1 MSAGLPVAQQPFLC
15 ERQILRHF
23 LTMGCIGC
31 ILLFFD
37 KRMIIKSTGKDG
49 NMKKKIA
56 ACILAVTVGIAG
68 IPVPASAQQIFSE
81 SGTKSTDAV
90 RSPLEEIH
98 VQDYA
103 MEQQEEIEEEENMP
117 AEEPD
122 PLVLDDDGS
131 VVPASAAAWVEDEVS
146 ADDSDSEESG
156 EYAGEDMQIHDK
168 MDETVSGQKTQEKD
182 QADFSDGDSVTAE
195 SAADD
200 TQEDMTDGSDNDIQ
214 EESSAVS
221 EIPEE
226 PDQKTTQND
235 LPEDD
240 LTGEENQPSEDLSDN
255 PSAGELSEKPEELTE
270 EPQEPDEL
278 EEDPSEKPSDSSE
291 ETISD
296 GSEEEFSDGEALA
309 GGTGTYQVETLQIR
323 EGQDITAPLNTLFL
337 KLKNRATGQT
347 PYKIII
353 PPGHYKLTGTL
364 CMYSNM
370 YLYAQGATIT
380 KTSRTKHLILRLGN
394 TKESAGGY
402 SGYQNIVIDGGTWN
416 YNYQCVKGK
425 DEPGGFV
432 GFCIGHANN
441 VTIKNATFLNN
452 LKSHF
457 LEFGGVKNATIRNCK
472 FRGYYKNYEK
482 GGQECIQIDCCTDEG
497 NVFPQYMPYDGST
510 CEDFLIEG
518 NTFEDVFAG
527 VGTHSMMAG
536 KTYKRITVKNNTFR
550 NIRKRCIEFLNY
562 TDSVA
567 ENNTMINVGVGVDV
581 SSVNKKNTHLTKGY
595 TGDPDVNT
603 DRKIRIYGNKISLSG
618 VSSIA
623 GVGWVCSGIKVFGFN
638 MEENGGVVPRK
649 VYPVKGVTVKNNQ
662 ISGYGNG
669 IIMKL
674 TNTATVFDNQM
685 KMKKPSVY
693 SNIGIYAEDSRGT
706 SIKKNTVSG
715 TANTGIYFYDAAYS
729 KNSQQKN
736 YIQTN
741 VVSLTGGDGIY
752 LQRMSAASRIEKNT
766 VKSVGGS
773 GIHVKDGKMAGIY
786 SNTVSSNK
794 NHGIRI
800 EYTTGGI
807 WIRGNQ
813 VVSNKNCGIMLGKG
827 KVSQVAGNTIYKNSK
842 KGMYINGTDIWEVRD
857 NTVTENGDAQEVYA
871 NNCKKLC
878 SIRRPVCKK
887 ITTKSTDVA
896 GTADGGYTVTV
907 YAWISGKS
915 QKLGTARVNT
925 KKQFTVKI
933 KKQKKNTVL
942 KIVSKDRYGNAVSV
956 NYTVK

>member
-146 ADDSDSEESG
+146 ADGSDSEESG

-255 PSAGELSEKPEELTE
+255 LSAGELSEKPEELTE

-364 CMYSNM
+364 CMYS
-370 YLYAQGATIT
+370 L
-380 KTSRTKHLILRLGN
+380 SLIH
-394 TKESAGGY
+394 
-402 SGYQNIVIDGGTWN
+402 I
-416 YNYQCVKGK
+416 
-425 DEPGGFV
+425 
-432 GFCIGHANN
+432 
-441 VTIKNATFLNN
+441 
-452 LKSHF
+452 
-457 LEFGGVKNATIRNCK
+457 
-472 FRGYYKNYEK
+472 
-482 GGQECIQIDCCTDEG
+482 
-497 NVFPQYMPYDGST
+497 
-510 CEDFLIEG
+510 
-518 NTFEDVFAG
+518 
-527 VGTHSMMAG
+527 
-536 KTYKRITVKNNTFR
+536 
-550 NIRKRCIEFLNY
+550 
-562 TDSVA
+562 
-567 ENNTMINVGVGVDV
+567 
-581 SSVNKKNTHLTKGY
+581 
-595 TGDPDVNT
+595 
-603 DRKIRIYGNKISLSG
+603 
-618 VSSIA
+618 
-623 GVGWVCSGIKVFGFN
+623 
-638 MEENGGVVPRK
+638 
-649 VYPVKGVTVKNNQ
+649 
-662 ISGYGNG
+662 
-669 IIMKL
+669 
-674 TNTATVFDNQM
+674 
-685 KMKKPSVY
+685 
-693 SNIGIYAEDSRGT
+693 
-706 SIKKNTVSG
+706 
-715 TANTGIYFYDAAYS
+715 
-729 KNSQQKN
+729 
-736 YIQTN
+736 
-741 VVSLTGGDGIY
+741 
-752 LQRMSAASRIEKNT
+752 
-766 VKSVGGS
+766 
-773 GIHVKDGKMAGIY
+773 
-786 SNTVSSNK
+786 
-794 NHGIRI
+794 
-800 EYTTGGI
+800 
-807 WIRGNQ
+807 
-813 VVSNKNCGIMLGKG
+813 
-827 KVSQVAGNTIYKNSK
+827 
-842 KGMYINGTDIWEVRD
+842 
-857 NTVTENGDAQEVYA
+857 
-871 NNCKKLC
+871 
-878 SIRRPVCKK
+878 
-887 ITTKSTDVA
+887 
-896 GTADGGYTVTV
+896 
-907 YAWISGKS
+907 
-915 QKLGTARVNT
+915 
-925 KKQFTVKI
+925 
-933 KKQKKNTVL
+933 
-942 KIVSKDRYGNAVSV
+942 
-956 NYTVK
+956 